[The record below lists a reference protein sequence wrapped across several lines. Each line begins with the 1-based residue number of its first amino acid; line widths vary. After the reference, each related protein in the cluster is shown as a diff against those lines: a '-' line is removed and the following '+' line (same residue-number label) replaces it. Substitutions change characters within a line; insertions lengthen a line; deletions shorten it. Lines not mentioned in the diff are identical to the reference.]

1 MEPMRVLMV
10 SRASYRLPESQG
22 GPDAYALRTATY
34 LVPQGHEVFLVGQGH
49 PGPAFGEVRFVRVPT
64 NIQVTSRIRF
74 AYFLKAF
81 LLNIASVLTALRFLW
96 RNRDQVDIVHCNSN
110 LTVVLM
116 SLLGPKKP
124 LIYTMHDPLAV
135 RGGVR
140 PGPWLE
146 RLLRPLING
155 LFERWALHRSAHVIA
170 LSSEIRKQAEE
181 VIGDTSK
188 LTLVY
193 PLSRPAPPTTPR
205 SGPQKPI
212 LRQYVLSV
220 GAQTGRKRFDLL
232 IRALPRI
239 PSAIGLVLVGSG
251 SDRLRLGRCAREVGV
266 ADRVVFLDRVSD
278 AELSGLYRDALV
290 YALASSREGL
300 PATVIEAALSGT
312 PTLYFTDA
320 PHPDLEGSPSDYL
333 RVIQSLDPQ
342 PVADAINRAVARDSK
357 AVPDRRQIAQWARS
371 RFPPPEVLAGAIGR
385 IYAGVAE
392 PALLP
397 EGTDLVA

>member
-1 MEPMRVLMV
+1 MRVLMI

-49 PGPAFGEVRFVRVPT
+49 LGPAFGDVRFIRVPT
-64 NIQVTSRIRF
+64 NLQVTSGGRF

-81 LLNIASVLTALRFLW
+81 LLNLASILTALRFL
-96 RNRDQVDIVHCNSN
+96 RENRDQVDIVHCNSN
-110 LTVVLM
+110 LTVVLL
-116 SLLGPKKP
+116 SLFGPKKP
-124 LIYTMHDPLAV
+124 LIYTMHDPVMV
-135 RGGVR
+135 RGAAR

-155 LFERWALHRSAHVIA
+155 LFERWALQRSAHVIA

-181 VIGDTSK
+181 VLGDTSK

-193 PLSRPAPPTTPR
+193 PLSRPAPPSTPR
-205 SGPQKPI
+205 PGSPKTFLKP
-212 LRQYVLSV
+212 YVLSV

-251 SDRLRLGRCAREVGV
+251 SDRLRLDRCAREVGV
-266 ADRVVFLDRVSD
+266 SERVLFLDRVSD
-278 AELSGLYRDALV
+278 TELSGLYRDALV

-312 PTLYFTDA
+312 PALYFTDA

-333 RVIQSLDPQ
+333 RVIQSLEPQ
-342 PVADAINRAVARDSK
+342 PVADAINQAVARNPGT
-357 AVPDRRQIAQWARS
+357 VPDRRQIAKWARS
-371 RFPPPEVLAGAIGR
+371 RFPPPEVLAGTIGR

-392 PALLP
+392 AGLLP
-397 EGTDLVA
+397 EATDMVA